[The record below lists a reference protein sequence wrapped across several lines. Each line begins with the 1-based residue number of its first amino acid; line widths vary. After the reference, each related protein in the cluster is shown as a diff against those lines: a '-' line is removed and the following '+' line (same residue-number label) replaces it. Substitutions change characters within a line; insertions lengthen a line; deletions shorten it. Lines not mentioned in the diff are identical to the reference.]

1 MFLCIPSDRTSAS
14 NCIMLTAKNL
24 GRLARS
30 ALIEVILA
38 FQERVAQLEQRLKGL
53 EGRLAKNSSN
63 SHQPPS
69 SDGLKKPRVKSLRT
83 RTGRKPGGQPGHP
96 GRTLQRVKEPDHIEL
111 HELIVCPQCG
121 GRGLGR
127 EPVLDYES
135 RQVFDLPPRP
145 LEVTEH
151 RAEIKCCPHCAA
163 QVRAEFPAG
172 VSAPVQ
178 YGPRFQSLMVYLNQ
192 QQLLPY
198 DRLAQLCE
206 DLFGQPLSVATLA
219 AANERAYHQLDPFA
233 QALARQVPLAE
244 VVHLDESGLRV
255 DGTLHWLHVASTTTL
270 TFYGA
275 HPKRGTEAME
285 ALGIVGACRQWV
297 VHDHWKPYFS
307 YAQCQHALCNEH
319 LLRELKFLWEEE
331 RQVWVR
337 QLSDLLLQLHRR
349 RQKHGEFNQRQFQRA
364 WQRYRNVVRRGRY
377 RHPRLAHGQGRSAQS
392 KAANLLDRLEDFDWS
407 ILAFL
412 WDGRVPFTNNQ
423 AEQDIRMIKVR
434 QKISGCFRTLKGAQI
449 FCRIR
454 SYLSTCRKQGRN
466 LWQALQRAVS
476 GAPFIPSAP
485 PAGP

>member
-1 MFLCIPSDRTSAS
+1 MFTREGLLP
-14 NCIMLTAKNL
+14 TA
-24 GRLARS
+24 RAHPE
-30 ALIEVILA
+30 ALVDIILA
-38 FQERVAQLEQRLKGL
+38 LQERLEQLERRVKEL
-53 EGRLAKNSSN
+53 EGQLAKNSQN
-63 SHQPPS
+63 SGKPPS
-69 SDGLKKPRVKSLRT
+69 SDGLSKPSPKSLRT
-83 RTGRKPGGQPGHP
+83 PSGRKPGGQPGHP
-96 GRTLQRVKEPDHIEL
+96 GQTLQRVKIPDHIHVHQL
-111 HELIVCPQCG
+111 DHCPQCG

-135 RQVFDLPPRP
+135 RQVFDLPEH
-145 LEVTEH
+145 LLAVTEH
-151 RAEIKCCPHCAA
+151 RAQIKCCPHCG
-163 QVRAEFPAG
+163 QTVRAEFPAG
-172 VSAPVQ
+172 VRAPAQ

-219 AANERAYHQLDPFA
+219 AANERAFHQLDPFA
-233 QALARQVPLAE
+233 QALVNQVPRAP

-255 DGTLHWLHVASTTTL
+255 AADLHWLHVASTATL

-275 HPKRGTEAME
+275 HSKRGAEAME

-331 RQVWVR
+331 GQEWARQM
-337 QLSDLLLQLHRR
+337 SDLLLALHRR
-349 RQKHGEFNQRQFQRA
+349 RQKHGEFNERQFKRA
-364 WQRYRNVVRRGRY
+364 LKRYRNVVRRGRY
-377 RHPRLAHGQGRSAQS
+377 RHPRLAPGQGRSAQS
-392 KAANLLDRLEDFDWS
+392 KAANLLDRLEDFDWN

-434 QKISGCFRTLKGAQI
+434 QKISGCFRTLRGAQI

-454 SYLSTCRKQGRN
+454 SYLGTCRKQGRN
-466 LWQALQRAVS
+466 VWEAIQMAVTGS
-476 GAPFIPSAP
+476 PFIPSTP
-485 PAGP
+485 HAGP